1 MYSSLAEMS
10 GKRSKRNVG
19 RIFKGKK
26 KMTVTEITVP
36 LSDHIDKATNTD
48 QSESCKV
55 DKATDTSDDTTR
67 VCNDSECDQ
76 TTDSIPNLESF
87 LRIAKSMLS
96 PIWFIDG
103 SSSDVLRFFQ
113 ICQTRLS
120 STTSEPIAIAK
131 SLHITETGWNAF
143 VYGIKVPSTC
153 PLIQNIPQILSLTSF
168 TEVISVFQS
177 CFECSGNTD
186 DRFVQMC
193 QLRKGQF
200 LSVKKTIVAFLHS
213 NSEGHATVRHVS
225 CEILVNSEGV
235 SCSVCKDYRNRLRAM
250 HSSFIKSNSKAT
262 CVNIRYLSTPKRKV
276 RVNSLRSKVKN
287 SRNALNRVKRQLKE
301 LTRASGV
308 EVDEQLKTDIMT
320 VIDKHQEINGI
331 KPDAFQRVFL
341 GATGVNT

>member
-1 MYSSLAEMS
+1 
-10 GKRSKRNVG
+10 
-19 RIFKGKK
+19 
-26 KMTVTEITVP
+26 
-36 LSDHIDKATNTD
+36 
-48 QSESCKV
+48 
-55 DKATDTSDDTTR
+55 
-67 VCNDSECDQ
+67 
-76 TTDSIPNLESF
+76 
-87 LRIAKSMLS
+87 MLS

-331 KPDAFQRVFL
+331 KPDAFQRVFWEQQIAAAKVKAKQAVRWHPVFIRWCL
-341 GATGVNT
+341 NIMLNSPKTYNIIRESGVLSLPSTRTLKDYSNWFKSEAGFQDEVFTMLYEDYNIPSLNLAQR